1 MRISAAYNQT
11 LDGVGFAE
19 RTTDSHADI
28 FNEAKGVAEQF
39 NHCKTSRWFYTPAGQ
54 TKAN

>member
-1 MRISAAYNQT
+1 MRISAAYNQS

-39 NHCKTSRWFYTPAGQ
+39 YTPADQ
-54 TKAN
+54 TKAS

>member
-1 MRISAAYNQT
+1 MRISAAYNQS